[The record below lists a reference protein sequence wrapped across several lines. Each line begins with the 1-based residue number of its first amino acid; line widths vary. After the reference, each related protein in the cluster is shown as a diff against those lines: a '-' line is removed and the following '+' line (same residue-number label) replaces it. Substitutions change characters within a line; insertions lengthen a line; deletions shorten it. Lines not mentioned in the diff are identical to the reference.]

1 MTNSTGWMM
10 NIANRLAV
18 LTIAVC
24 ICGCTRSSGQVI
36 TVPLMATQR
45 NPGQIANVTLASRGT
60 QTGFSF
66 TISGVP
72 GGVSLPLR
80 LYTFIY
86 KGSCQQPGPIAF
98 SMNDQVNTERVAVRG
113 WTYSRSAPV
122 ALSELLSGGYSIV
135 MRTAPAD
142 GNVDIFCGDI
152 PKGIWRNR

>member
-1 MTNSTGWMM
+1 MNVTNQ
-10 NIANRLAV
+10 LAV
-18 LTIAVC
+18 FMVAAC
-24 ICGCTRSSGQVI
+24 ICGCTTSSEQVM
-36 TVPLMATQR
+36 TVPLLATQR
-45 NPGQIANVTLASRGT
+45 NSGQIANTTLAGRGI

-66 TISGVP
+66 IISGVP

-86 KGSCQQPGPIAF
+86 KGSCQQRGPIAF

-122 ALSELLSGGYSIV
+122 AMSELLSGGYSIV
-135 MRTAPAD
+135 VRTAPPD

-152 PKGIWRNR
+152 PQASPVK